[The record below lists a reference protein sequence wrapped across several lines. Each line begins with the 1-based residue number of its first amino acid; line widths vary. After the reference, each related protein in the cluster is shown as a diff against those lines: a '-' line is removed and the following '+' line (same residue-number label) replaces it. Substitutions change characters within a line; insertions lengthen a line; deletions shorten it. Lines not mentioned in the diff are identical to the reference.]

1 VAPVLSAMGIEPG
14 LPYSR
19 TVLAAAQQSLFNLGV
34 FGIARIEEV
43 LRSNG
48 DVDLDVTLS
57 PSRVWRL
64 RAGAG
69 LEADS
74 SRTNIHA
81 LGTFDHRNFL
91 GGMRRLRIDVRPQV
105 FLPPFLSG
113 GSGGVPIEPGVASSI
128 EIQQPELAPH
138 TTGIANAAF
147 EIGPD
152 PVNPL
157 VAYRLVL
164 RTAVGLEARL
174 SRTLTGSFFIRT
186 TNATYC
192 PFRADANGNG
202 GIFPN
207 DSCGNRRTALVINA
221 DPILRQQFFDRNYVH
236 FEQAISWDRRD
247 NPAAPTRGT
256 LLSLNLSEGTRSPV
270 SDYTFFRAQFEARG
284 FVPIRR
290 GLTLALKGVFGAI
303 VGSSIYLENDR
314 RWSWP
319 VPPELRF
326 YSGGT
331 QSNRGYPLNRV
342 GVLGV
347 PAVHTQWWNG
357 GVRTYDDPTYTVAV
371 GGTAMWEG
379 SVELRWQPGAFGLV
393 LFFDASN
400 VTGIDPTPFLS
411 PQGVNPS
418 TSCTYNTNTNFVT
431 DHNACLRPGQAPL
444 IAAPPPQPLA
454 NAIGSLLQ
462 FSSWDAFLQ
471 SLHPSLGLGIRYA
484 TPVGPIRLDVGVRL
498 ADLSCALAQRNV
510 NAQNAAVA
518 SQYPSYYLLGGPR
531 CDFLGFNSVPA
542 TIHFSIGEA
551 Y

>member
-1 VAPVLSAMGIEPG
+1 
-14 LPYSR
+14 
-19 TVLAAAQQSLFNLGV
+19 
-34 FGIARIEEV
+34 
-43 LRSNG
+43 
-48 DVDLDVTLS
+48 
-57 PSRVWRL
+57 
-64 RAGAG
+64 
-69 LEADS
+69 
-74 SRTNIHA
+74 
-81 LGTFDHRNFL
+81 
-91 GGMRRLRIDVRPQV
+91 
-105 FLPPFLSG
+105 
-113 GSGGVPIEPGVASSI
+113 
-128 EIQQPELAPH
+128 
-138 TTGIANAAF
+138 
-147 EIGPD
+147 
-152 PVNPL
+152 
-157 VAYRLVL
+157 
-164 RTAVGLEARL
+164 
-174 SRTLTGSFFIRT
+174 
-186 TNATYC
+186 
-192 PFRADANGNG
+192 
-202 GIFPN
+202 
-207 DSCGNRRTALVINA
+207 
-221 DPILRQQFFDRNYVH
+221 
-236 FEQAISWDRRD
+236 
-247 NPAAPTRGT
+247 
-256 LLSLNLSEGTRSPV
+256 
-270 SDYTFFRAQFEARG
+270 
-284 FVPIRR
+284 
-290 GLTLALKGVFGAI
+290 VFGAI
-303 VGSSIYLENDR
+303 VGSSIYQEGDR

-418 TSCTYNTNTNFVT
+418 TSCTYNINTNFVT

-471 SLHPSLGLGIRYA
+471 SLHPSLGIGIRYA